1 MHVLAIAT
9 VASVML
15 TPVDLL
21 PDELG
26 GAIIG
31 AHWRS
36 TATVER
42 DTRYNMDGSDKKD
55 RTTRRRRAAAAADA
69 APKPAG
75 VHDREI

>member
-55 RTTRRRRAAAAADA
+55 PRTTAAPSRRRGRRSPETRGCA
-69 APKPAG
+69 
-75 VHDREI
+75 

>member
-55 RTTRRRRAAAAADA
+55 PRAHHGGAEPPPRPTQPRNPRGCA
-69 APKPAG
+69 
-75 VHDREI
+75 